1 MANINF
7 DNITGN
13 EAASFEETT
22 SQTGKQMPEFD
33 MPDKNV
39 SPVDQRS
46 GMTLEEISDPSKIK
60 VSIADYDTPFV
71 VLFGPP
77 SCGKTMTLV
86 RLARYL
92 RKQTYT
98 VEIVRSFRP
107 AYDNKYKELC
117 DNFDKLIESDEAAK
131 STADINFMLV
141 KVFYRSKP
149 ICQIL
154 EAPGEAYFM
163 PSEPNKDF
171 PRYVNAIINHN
182 NRRIWIVL
190 VEPDSTNANM
200 DDEARLPPT
209 TEKRDTDCFP
219 SAVPLFCLCI
229 PLMKRSALIQRQRRG
244 AVRPCLVF
252 AVQFVESLR
261 VMAEQFK
268 AGEHIGRILLFFAL
282 FLDKPVQKFHRAEIL
297 FLIRGLIDR
306 VDEPGHIALMRLSFL
321 QRIDQRFQCFIRFG
335 DRFQR
340 DRHIIVLQILHHQQG
355 MIHLFLRLDLIPV
368 RKAVQRLVLVEV
380 CEIQIEIGRVKFF
393 VDLCVQQISNFF
405 A

>member
-1 MANINF
+1 MAKINF

-13 EAASFEETT
+13 EAVSFEETT

-200 DDEARLPPT
+200 DDEARRNYVNKVRKLKTKISPRDKIIFLYNKIDETNYVRFPGNIDYEEAVKDVNHNYPNILEHFKNENPITKLWKSYNCDLLAFQTGTYDTAADGGT
-209 TEKRDTDCFP
+209 TFEAGNDVYPMNLWQLILKR
-219 SAVPLFCLCI
+219 
-229 PLMKRSALIQRQRRG
+229 
-244 AVRPCLVF
+244 
-252 AVQFVESLR
+252 
-261 VMAEQFK
+261 
-268 AGEHIGRILLFFAL
+268 
-282 FLDKPVQKFHRAEIL
+282 
-297 FLIRGLIDR
+297 IRG
-306 VDEPGHIALMRLSFL
+306 
-321 QRIDQRFQCFIRFG
+321 
-335 DRFQR
+335 
-340 DRHIIVLQILHHQQG
+340 
-355 MIHLFLRLDLIPV
+355 
-368 RKAVQRLVLVEV
+368 
-380 CEIQIEIGRVKFF
+380 
-393 VDLCVQQISNFF
+393 
-405 A
+405 